1 MPAIT
6 GIQILLAAV
15 IVTLTGLLVF
25 IGVQVVFI
33 LKDARRAVRK
43 ANRVLDRSSERISTA
58 SFLSQLIGAK
68 PQVISENK
76 MPTDELLPKGAQN
89 PFGHI
94 QALQERGRDEFGRRP
109 GWTSGPEGP
118 RVFHR
123 EGKPLA

>member
-1 MPAIT
+1 MPAIQ
-6 GIQILLAAV
+6 GIQILLTAV
-15 IVTLTGLLVF
+15 VLTLTGLLVF

-33 LKDARRAVRK
+33 LKDARKAVRK

-76 MPTDELLPKGAQN
+76 IPTDEILPKGVEN

-94 QALQERGRDEFGRRP
+94 QVLQEKGRQMF
-109 GWTSGPEGP
+109 EGP

-123 EGKPLA
+123 QGKPLTR